1 MTQHE
6 QQQNIYSGAYL
17 RIVRGTH
24 QPIIDGVR
32 VQHPANIRTA
42 NQRIVYRIVYHCGG
56 IVELVYEQSN

>member
-56 IVELVYEQSN
+56 IVELVYEQ